1 MWTWASI
8 PPGRTNRLETSST
21 IFASALISPISRIFP
36 SATAMSQSYRPFSV
50 TVFPF
55 LKIMSKFFMIYT
67 PMTIYFSDYEH
78 SYKVD

>member
-8 PPGRTNRLETSST
+8 PPGKTNNSETSSIT
-21 IFASALISPISRIFP
+21 FASALISPISQIFP
-36 SATAMSQSYRPFSV
+36 LATAMSQSSRPFSV

-55 LKIMSKFFMIYT
+55 LKIMSKFLMNYT
-67 PMTIYFSDYEH
+67 PMTIYFSENEH